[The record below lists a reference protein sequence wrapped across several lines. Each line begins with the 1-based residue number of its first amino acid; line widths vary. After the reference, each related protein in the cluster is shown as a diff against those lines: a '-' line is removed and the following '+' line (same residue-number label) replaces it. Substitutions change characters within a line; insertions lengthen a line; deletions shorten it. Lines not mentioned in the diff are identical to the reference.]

1 MDRRMGDNGPCPFR
15 CATAD
20 GEYTFFPATSAYPLG
35 SPVPDNVRC
44 LMSASLFASSGGA
57 FFGFIVYLAI
67 IVLEIAGWWMI
78 FSKAGRPGWGAIIP
92 IYNVY
97 LMCKVAGR
105 PGWWLLLFLI
115 PIVNIVIAIIVGID
129 IAKNFAKSAGYG
141 VGLALLGFIF
151 APMLGFGD
159 AAYTQPAEYN

>member
-1 MDRRMGDNGPCPFR
+1 
-15 CATAD
+15 
-20 GEYTFFPATSAYPLG
+20 
-35 SPVPDNVRC
+35 
-44 LMSASLFASSGGA
+44 MSALLFASSGGG
-57 FFGFIVYLAI
+57 FFVFIIYLAI
-67 IVLEIAGWWMI
+67 IALEIAGWWLI

-97 LMCKVAGR
+97 LMCKIAGR

-115 PIVNIVIAIIVGID
+115 PIVNIVIAIMVGID
-129 IAKNFAKSAGYG
+129 IAKGFAKSAAFG

-159 AAYTQPAEYN
+159 ASYTQPAEH